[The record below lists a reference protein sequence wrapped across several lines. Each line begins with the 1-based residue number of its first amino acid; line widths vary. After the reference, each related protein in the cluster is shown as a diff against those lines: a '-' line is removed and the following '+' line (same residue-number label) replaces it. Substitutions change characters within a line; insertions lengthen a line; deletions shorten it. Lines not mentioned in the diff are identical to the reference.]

1 MTVDLKLNVEMWIH
15 YLSHYVFF
23 VELCRLENK
32 IKSDVGGCHQG
43 ERGQVEPEAS
53 KQVLNTIF
61 RPVGKISS
69 SFLGDRVPAAVQE
82 EEVFN
87 IVPETVRQ
95 AVRTFRSQY
104 RYFY

>member
-1 MTVDLKLNVEMWIH
+1 MWIH
-15 YLSHYVFF
+15 FLSHYVFF

-32 IKSDVGGCHQG
+32 IKSGVGGCHQG
-43 ERGQVEPEAS
+43 ERGQVVPEAS

-95 AVRTFRSQY
+95 AVRTFRNQY

>member
-1 MTVDLKLNVEMWIH
+1 MWIH

-32 IKSDVGGCHQG
+32 IKSVVGGCQQG
-43 ERGQVEPEAS
+43 KRGQVVPEAS
-53 KQVLNTIF
+53 KQVLNPIF

-69 SFLGDRVPAAVQE
+69 SFQGDRVPAGVQE

-95 AVRTFRSQY
+95 AVRTFKNQY